1 MLFTFIN
8 INWRVFCLR
17 LPLKLRIDMD
27 KEKNTPEDPKDE
39 ETVVMPDE
47 EVTVADDLEEE
58 MNETGEDVA
67 QRKIEELEASL
78 EKEKKEYLFLMAE
91 FDNFRKRTIKEKS
104 ELIKNAAEAVLK
116 GLLPIVDDF
125 ERGLNATENVEDPA
139 AVREGMELIYQ
150 KLVKYLEKNGV
161 KAIDPEDREFDT
173 NRHEAISAVP
183 VQDEAQKGKILD
195 TVEKGYMLNDKVL
208 RHAKVVVGQ

>member
-1 MLFTFIN
+1 
-8 INWRVFCLR
+8 
-17 LPLKLRIDMD
+17 MD

-47 EVTVADDLEEE
+47 GVTVADDLEEE
-58 MNETGEDVA
+58 MNESGEDVA

>member
-1 MLFTFIN
+1 
-8 INWRVFCLR
+8 
-17 LPLKLRIDMD
+17 MD

-47 EVTVADDLEEE
+47 EVMVADDLEEE